1 MSSKKKHIAIVAG
14 GYSSEKDISLQSAH
28 EVLKSLDRE
37 YYEPS
42 LVEITSDGW
51 FVKNGSPVG
60 VPINR
65 HDFSYMSNGNATHF
79 DAVFNAIHGHP
90 GENGILQAYFELL
103 NIPFTGCSSFC
114 SSVTFN
120 KYACKSLIRQ
130 AGIPVARSILIR
142 ENERISTENILR
154 QVGLPCFVKPNNGG
168 SSCGIS
174 RVNEAGELVKAIGLA
189 LAEDNEVI
197 IEEFIPGRE
206 ITCGVVS
213 TKKEFIAFPITE
225 IISKKEFFDYEA
237 KYTPGGADEITP
249 ANIPE
254 SLAINCQEKS
264 KKIYTFLGCKG
275 MVRVDYILSQD
286 QLWFLE
292 INTIPGLSE
301 HSIVPQQIRALG
313 RQTSEIFSA
322 LLDDIIES

>member
-65 HDFSYMSNGNATHF
+65 HVFSYMSNGNATHF

-237 KYTPGGADEITP
+237 KYEGKSQEITP
-249 ANIPE
+249 ARISNEHKIKVE
-254 SLAINCQEKS
+254 EVA
-264 KKIYTFLGCKG
+264 KKIYKALNMSGFTRSEFIFVK
-275 MVRVDYILSQD
+275 DEPH
-286 QLWFLE
+286 FLE
-292 INTIPGLSE
+292 MNTVPGLTLE
-301 HSIVPQQIRALG
+301 SILPQQAKEAGITLEELFENAIQMALN
-313 RQTSEIFSA
+313 
-322 LLDDIIES
+322 